1 MRWLVVL
8 AACGGSAP
16 PPATPAIAPVP
27 EFVEAKPVVE
37 ETPVESKPVN
47 ADEAKQAAAAFLE
60 QVRSSTGAITGCY
73 NAAQSAN
80 PELRSKEIQLSITAA
95 FDASGMVKLSL
106 QPMVTES
113 FADCVNKLA
122 SQWKIQLTQPM
133 TFKASLTLKP

>member
-8 AACGGSAP
+8 AACGGSSEPAP
-16 PPATPAIAPVP
+16 HTPVVPPVP
-27 EFVEAKPVVE
+27 EFVEAKPVE
-37 ETPVESKPVN
+37 DKPVETQPVN
-47 ADEAKQAAAAFLE
+47 ADEAKRAAAAFLE
-60 QVRSSTGAITGCY
+60 QVRSSSGAITGCY

-113 FADCVNKLA
+113 FAECVNKLA
-122 SQWKIQLTQPM
+122 SQWKIELTQPM
-133 TFKASLTLKP
+133 TFKASLSLKP